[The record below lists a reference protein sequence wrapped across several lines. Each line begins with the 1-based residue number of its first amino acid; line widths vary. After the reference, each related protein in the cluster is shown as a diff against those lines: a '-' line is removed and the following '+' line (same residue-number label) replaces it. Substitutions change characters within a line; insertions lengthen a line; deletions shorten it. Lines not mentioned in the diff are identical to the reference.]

1 MWGFFITLVVMKKLL
16 IILILLISTNGFS
29 QVRVEDIGD
38 NWRSKVNMALDT
50 IKKYD
55 IEKYENILKVCNHV
69 TFWNGNFS
77 TTEDSTTIMISQKDM
92 LIDNVFNVAAIL
104 VHESYH
110 LGILKHNVK
119 LNVNYEEYLAYRYE
133 YNFLIKIPK
142 LNIKLLEFDIKM
154 MDYYKKKLNIQ
165 E

>member
-1 MWGFFITLVVMKKLL
+1 MWGFFITLVSMKKLL

-29 QVRVEDIGD
+29 QIRVEDIGD
-38 NWRSKVNMALDT
+38 NWKSKVNIALDT

-92 LIDNVFNVAAIL
+92 LIDNIFNVAAIL

-110 LGILKHNVK
+110 LGVLKYGLE
-119 LNVNYEEYLAYRYE
+119 LNNDYEEYLAYRYE
-133 YNFLIKIPK
+133 YDFLMKIPT

-154 MDYYKKKLNIQ
+154 MDYYKKKLDIR

>member
-1 MWGFFITLVVMKKLL
+1 MFMRKLL
-16 IILILLISTNGFS
+16 IILILLISTNVFS
-29 QVRVEDIGD
+29 QIRVEDIGD
-38 NWRSKVNMALDT
+38 DWKTKVNMALDT

-92 LIDNVFNVAAIL
+92 LINNIFNIAAVL

-110 LGILKHNVK
+110 LGILKYNVK
-119 LNVNYEEYLAYRYE
+119 LNINYEEYLAYRYE
-133 YNFLIKIPK
+133 FNFLMKIPT
-142 LNIKLLEFDIKM
+142 LNIRLLEFDKKM
-154 MDYYKKKLNIQ
+154 MEFYKKNLEVRK
-165 E
+165 

>member
-1 MWGFFITLVVMKKLL
+1 MGFFITLIVMKKLL

-29 QVRVEDIGD
+29 QIRVEDIGD

-50 IKKYD
+50 VKKYD
-55 IEKYENILKVCNHV
+55 IEKYNNILKVCNHV

-92 LIDNVFNVAAIL
+92 LIDNVFNISAIL
-104 VHESYH
+104 VHESFH
-110 LGILKHNVK
+110 LGILKYNVK

-133 YNFLIKIPK
+133 YSFLTKIPTI
-142 LNIKLLEFDIKM
+142 NVKLLEFDIKM
-154 MDYYKKKLNIQ
+154 MDYYKKILEVRK
-165 E
+165 

>member
-1 MWGFFITLVVMKKLL
+1 MKKLL

>member
-1 MWGFFITLVVMKKLL
+1 MKKLL

-29 QVRVEDIGD
+29 QIRVEDIGD